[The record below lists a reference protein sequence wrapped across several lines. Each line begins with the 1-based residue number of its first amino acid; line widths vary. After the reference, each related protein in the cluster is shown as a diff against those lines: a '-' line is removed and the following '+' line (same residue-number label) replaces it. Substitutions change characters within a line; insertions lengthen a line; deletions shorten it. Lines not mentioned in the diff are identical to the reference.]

1 MNNREHN
8 LDVMSEFSS
17 RPFLKGVLMELQKHA
32 KYTHGAFELG
42 G

>member
-17 RPFLKGVLMELQKHA
+17 RPFLKGVLMELHA